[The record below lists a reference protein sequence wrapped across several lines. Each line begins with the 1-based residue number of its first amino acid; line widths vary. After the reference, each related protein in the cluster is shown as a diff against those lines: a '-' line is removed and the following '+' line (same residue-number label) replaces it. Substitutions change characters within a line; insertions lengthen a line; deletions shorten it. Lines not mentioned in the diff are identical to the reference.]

1 MTDRRAQAW
10 CGAIALLAC
19 LPWVAWAEPVSPA
32 AADSQ
37 AATNPAVEKFY
48 SALVFHAGF
57 NGDAVANV
65 TPAEPKPQSP
75 HWTAWLAAHPETFQ
89 PGVMGQAIQTGD
101 YTLSYDLGGN
111 VTLEQTGSAAIW
123 LSATQWQRQDADPGY
138 FFALRL
144 HAGNRQLMAARMG
157 NPLNK
162 ESLYAHIMADK
173 TATSIASGNTLEWK
187 DRQWHLLVVNWGPN
201 WLEFSVDGNQPGRSV
216 LKQEAPPFGAT
227 TARLYVSAPRAKDT
241 FLIDEVMILSR
252 PMQAQEIQWLFN
264 EGAKSR

>member
-1 MTDRRAQAW
+1 MIHRLRQMAMLVLS
-10 CGAIALLAC
+10 ALVATAA
-19 LPWVAWAEPVSPA
+19 PAWAQTQDAAAPAPA
-32 AADSQ
+32 AAV
-37 AATNPAVEKFY
+37 NPAVEKFY
-48 SALVFHAGF
+48 ADLLFHAGLDG
-57 NGDAVANV
+57 NAAASLTPGDA
-65 TPAEPKPQSP
+65 KPLGADWEKEGS
-75 HWTAWLAAHPETFQ
+75 AHPDPFK
-89 PGVMGQAIQTGD
+89 PGVMGQAIETGN
-101 YTLSYDLGGN
+101 YTLSYNLGNN
-111 VTLEQTGSAAIW
+111 VTLEQTGAAAIW

-216 LKQEAPPFGAT
+216 LQQEAPPSGAT
-227 TARLYVSAPRAKDT
+227 TAQLYVSAPRAKDT

-264 EGAKSR
+264 EGTKSR